1 MSPAKH
7 LKDLR
12 QEDFDRLLD
21 WLDTDRERAGVIY
34 EKIRWRLVAILASR
48 GCVTPEEV
56 ADETIDRVA
65 RRVVDIQETYTGD
78 KAIYFLGV
86 MNNVHHEYLRRPSL
100 PRLVE
105 PDENA
110 ETKEQTH
117 LCLDQ
122 CLDKLAPYSRQLIEK
137 YYAENKQAKIDL
149 RKAHRARTGDQSDHA
164 EVASLAN
171 PGKIADLHRAMS
183 GSVSSPTVREGQI
196 EYESSWR
203 TDKTTFSSFRTI
215 RFVAFSLASCRQAN
229 KQSLKNVYSPM
240 ANWKGA
246 CGWPNSNWQ
255 MSLLSNDCPR
265 VKCSRFASATF

>member
-21 WLDTDRERAGVIY
+21 WLDGDREQAGLTY

-48 GCVTPEEV
+48 GCQTPEEV

-65 RRVVDIQETYTGD
+65 RRVVDIQDTYEGD

-105 PDENA
+105 PDEGA
-110 ETKEQTH
+110 EQKEQIH
-117 LCLDQ
+117 LCLEQ

-137 YYAENKQAKIDL
+137 YYTENRQAKIDL
-149 RKAHRARTGDQSDHA
+149 RKRIARELGI
-164 EVASLAN
+164 
-171 PGKIADLHRAMS
+171 K
-183 GSVSSPTVREGQI
+183 
-196 EYESSWR
+196 
-203 TDKTTFSSFRTI
+203 
-215 RFVAFSLASCRQAN
+215 
-229 KQSLKNVYSPM
+229 
-240 ANWKGA
+240 
-246 CGWPNSNWQ
+246 
-255 MSLLSNDCPR
+255 
-265 VKCSRFASATF
+265 SATLRLRALRIREKLQACIEHCLAVSEARP